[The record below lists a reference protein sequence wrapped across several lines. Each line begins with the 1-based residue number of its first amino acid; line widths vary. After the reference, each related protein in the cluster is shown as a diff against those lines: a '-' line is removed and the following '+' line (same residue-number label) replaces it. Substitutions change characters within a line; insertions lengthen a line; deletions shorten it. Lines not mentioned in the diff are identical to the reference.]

1 MKRIILFFIIIFCIN
16 SCYDIAYVGIA
27 DRYMGVFRSRQQI
40 FGSGY
45 NQYLFLNIKSGGLI
59 MYFGEKDDTNID
71 GLPAY
76 RDERIDFR
84 NFIGDGNVY
93 NFSNN
98 DYVGKLVF
106 RSDDQVEVTIK
117 GQGIFN
123 LNNIVCDR
131 VK

>member
-1 MKRIILFFIIIFCIN
+1 
-16 SCYDIAYVGIA
+16 
-27 DRYMGVFRSRQQI
+27 
-40 FGSGY
+40 
-45 NQYLFLNIKSGGLI
+45 
-59 MYFGEKDDTNID
+59 MYFGEKDDTDID

-123 LNNIVCDR
+123 LDNIVCDR